1 MRLQAMQAGGSNS
14 GAIAQLQQG
23 FALQVDGVQAQQ
35 VKAGD
40 SVNLQSGKNVSVSQ
54 TGTGIEVALADDIQ
68 VNSVQVGSVTIN
80 QAGINAGGK
89 TIANVGNGI
98 LNSDAANMGQLRD
111 LQASFNVQAEKQ
123 KFLQVNAA
131 AGAAAANATGD
142 NATAVGVGSQASG
155 TNAVSIGM
163 GSNVSGDNSLSVGTG
178 NEVSGDRSGA
188 IGDPNTVT
196 GNDSYA
202 LGNDNSIAANK
213 SFVVGNNVT
222 IASSANDMSKANGA
236 TFQGSVA
243 LGDSS
248 TVAAAVGTASTKI
261 RGETYQFAGS
271 KPVGT
276 VSVGSKDAERTL
288 TNVAAGRLDESST
301 DAVNG
306 SQLYATNQALNKL
319 QTGSAGMLQY
329 ASAADKNGVNNH
341 AKLVSGDDGVPV
353 RLSNVARG
361 TEATDA
367 VNVQQLNEATNRLE
381 RRVNDMEDDANSGIA
396 AAMAVA
402 TLGQAYERG
411 QKSVSMGGS
420 VWRGETG
427 YAVGVSSV
435 SEEGSWLFKAN
446 GAVSSKGHGGGGV
459 SATYLWH

>member
-1 MRLQAMQAGGSNS
+1 M
-14 GAIAQLQQG
+14 
-23 FALQVDGVQAQQ
+23 
-35 VKAGD
+35 
-40 SVNLQSGKNVSVSQ
+40 
-54 TGTGIEVALADDIQ
+54 
-68 VNSVQVGSVTIN
+68 
-80 QAGINAGGK
+80 
-89 TIANVGNGI
+89 
-98 LNSDAANMGQLRD
+98 
-111 LQASFNVQAEKQ
+111 
-123 KFLQVNAA
+123 
-131 AGAAAANATGD
+131 
-142 NATAVGVGSQASG
+142 
-155 TNAVSIGM
+155 
-163 GSNVSGDNSLSVGTG
+163 
-178 NEVSGDRSGA
+178 
-188 IGDPNTVT
+188 
-196 GNDSYA
+196 
-202 LGNDNSIAANK
+202 
-213 SFVVGNNVT
+213 
-222 IASSANDMSKANGA
+222 
-236 TFQGSVA
+236 
-243 LGDSS
+243 
-248 TVAAAVGTASTKI
+248 GTASTKI

-288 TNVAAGRLDESST
+288 TNVAAGRLDASST

-329 ASAADKNGVNNH
+329 AGAADKNGVNNH
-341 AKLVSGDDGVPV
+341 AKLVSGDDDVPV

-446 GAVSSKGHGGGGV
+446 GSVSSKGHGGGGV